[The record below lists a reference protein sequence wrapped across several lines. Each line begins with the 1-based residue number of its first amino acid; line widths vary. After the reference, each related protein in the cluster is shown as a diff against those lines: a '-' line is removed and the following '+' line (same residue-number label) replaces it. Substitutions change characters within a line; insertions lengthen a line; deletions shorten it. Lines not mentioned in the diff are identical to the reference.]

1 MSTITPSQICLTH
14 AEQDAFRRLAQPLA
28 DYDPVAEADEFVLAA
43 HLQCAK
49 LPVRV
54 RRAAARFRR
63 KGDSAG
69 GFLIRGLPVDPLPP
83 TPDHADY
90 AVGPGLPVARG
101 SGRIADD
108 AVEHR
113 R

>member
-1 MSTITPSQICLTH
+1 MNTITPSRICLTR
-14 AEQDAFRRLAQPLA
+14 AEQDAFRRLAQPLE
-28 DYDPVAEADEFVLAA
+28 DYDPVTEADEFILAA

-69 GFLIRGLPVDPLPP
+69 GFLIRGLPAAPLPP
-83 TPDHADY
+83 PPDPADS
-90 AVGPGLPVARG
+90 AVGSGLPAARVFAVA
-101 SGRIADD
+101 A
-108 AVEHR
+108 ALF
-113 R
+113 